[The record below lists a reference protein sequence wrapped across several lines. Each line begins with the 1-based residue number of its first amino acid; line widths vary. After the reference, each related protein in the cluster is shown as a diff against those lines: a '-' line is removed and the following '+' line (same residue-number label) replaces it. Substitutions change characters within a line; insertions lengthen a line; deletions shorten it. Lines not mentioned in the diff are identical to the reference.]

1 MLLSV
6 SLIGRHFFS
15 RKNHLFYD
23 NSYIYV
29 TKNRKFVLFVK
40 KNQIFFV
47 DFVQFVE
54 NCDIL
59 IMGIGIIGN

>member
-1 MLLSV
+1 MGGTFLVEKITFFMTIVIYMLQKIGSLSY
-6 SLIGRHFFS
+6 LQ
-15 RKNHLFYD
+15 
-23 NSYIYV
+23 
-29 TKNRKFVLFVK
+29 K
-40 KNQIFFV
+40 KSNFFV

>member
-1 MLLSV
+1 MGGTFLVEKITFFMTIVIYMLQ
-6 SLIGRHFFS
+6 
-15 RKNHLFYD
+15 
-23 NSYIYV
+23 
-29 TKNRKFVLFVK
+29 KNRKFVLFVK

>member
-1 MLLSV
+1 MGGTFLV
-6 SLIGRHFFS
+6 EKITFFMTIVI
-15 RKNHLFYD
+15 Y
-23 NSYIYV
+23 YV